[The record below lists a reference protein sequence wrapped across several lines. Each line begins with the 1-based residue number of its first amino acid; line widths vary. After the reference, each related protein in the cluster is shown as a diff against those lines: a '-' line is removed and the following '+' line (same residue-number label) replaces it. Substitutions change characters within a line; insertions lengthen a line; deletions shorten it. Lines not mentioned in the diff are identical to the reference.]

1 MISGSRLLKTATTAV
16 AVLCLIDLSSAIFF
30 DKEHHDVHVVKVP
43 YHVEKIIPVHVP
55 KPIYIPSPPKTIIKK
70 QIVKVPVKVPYKVP
84 VKVRVFSIKN

>member
-1 MISGSRLLKTATTAV
+1 MWK
-16 AVLCLIDLSSAIFF
+16 D
-30 DKEHHDVHVVKVP
+30 
-43 YHVEKIIPVHVP
+43 IPVHVP